1 MNEEVKFTPAV
12 MAEVEA
18 AEQALEDAKTFA
30 VTTIPEYEQAGEE
43 LKKLSGRGK
52 QLEQMRKN
60 LKAPALEQ
68 CKRIDEFFKG
78 PQTFIDDAK
87 KAIKKALGAFDAEQ
101 KRKREEAE
109 RKAAEDAR
117 KERERLEREA
127 AKAEETARKKR
138 AAEEA
143 KARKLEEEG
152 RAAEAE
158 AKRKAAAEREEARL
172 REAEAKRDA
181 AEQVPVAP
189 VIQPEQP
196 EQPEVKG
203 ISTRQVWKFEI
214 TDITQLP
221 PEYLKADEKAIGG
234 VVRAL
239 KDKTNIPGVRVYCE
253 DSIAARSA

>member
-1 MNEEVKFTPAV
+1 MNEEVKFTPEV

-30 VTTIPEYEQAGEE
+30 VTTIPEYEQAGEA

-52 QLEQMRKN
+52 QLETMRKN

-87 KAIKKALGAFDAEQ
+87 KAIKKALGAFDAAQ

-127 AKAEETARKKR
+127 AKAEEAARKKR

-189 VIQPEQP
+189 VVHTEQP
-196 EQPEVKG
+196 QVKG
-203 ISTRQVWKFEI
+203 VSTRQTWKFEI
-214 TDITQLP
+214 TDPDQLP
-221 PEYLKADEKAIGG
+221 REYLVANDKAIGS

>member
-1 MNEEVKFTPAV
+1 MNEEVKFTPEV

-52 QLEQMRKN
+52 QLETMRKN

-87 KAIKKALGAFDAEQ
+87 KAIKRALGAYDAEQ
-101 KRKREEAE
+101 RRIREEAE

-117 KERERLEREA
+117 KARERLEREA
-127 AKAEETARKKR
+127 AK
-138 AAEEA
+138 AEEA

-172 REAEAKRDA
+172 REAEAKRNA

-189 VIQPEQP
+189 VVHTEQP
-196 EQPEVKG
+196 QVKG
-203 ISTRQVWKFEI
+203 VSTRQTWKFEI
-214 TDITQLP
+214 TDPDQLP
-221 PEYLKADEKAIGG
+221 REYLVANDKAIGG